1 MKLWALFLVSGC
13 SAFETDNEFIR
24 GAQTGMQIMLNNLD
38 DAVAVIE
45 DYSCEPP
52 TFSGKFASY
61 ANMVKNTKSVIQMV
75 SPD

>member
-1 MKLWALFLVSGC
+1 MKLSVLFFVSGC
-13 SAFETDNEFIR
+13 AAFDTDNEFIR

-38 DAVAVIE
+38 DAAAAIE

-61 ANMVKNTKSVIQMV
+61 ANILSNSKGII
-75 SPD
+75 